1 MSRYS
6 LILGP
11 ASREKARKWLDKAP
25 DGWMM
30 ELLDDKR
37 SNEQNRLLWPLLSDL
52 SAQVTWH
59 GVKLSPDDWKL
70 MMLAGLKE
78 EMRLVP
84 NIDGTG
90 LINLGRSSS
99 RLSKSE
105 FSDLLEVVFAFGARE
120 GVVWSKPDA

>member
-6 LILGP
+6 IILGP
-11 ASREKARKWLDKAP
+11 STRERARRWLDKAP

-37 SNEQNRLLWPLLSDL
+37 SNEQNRMLWPLLSDL

-59 GVKLSPDDWKL
+59 GVKLSPEDWKL

-105 FSDLLEVVFAFGARE
+105 FSDLLEVVLAFGARE
-120 GVVWSKPDA
+120 GVVWTTPDA